1 MEALPSPDRFLLMKT
16 VMIVAGESS
25 GELYGSLFADAVKS
39 RWPDVRLVGIGGERM
54 RAAGVELLSGIAG
67 SFGIT
72 ELLLSLK
79 RVRESFRK
87 AVKALNE
94 ISPEVVVL
102 IDYPD
107 FNFRLARVAK
117 KRGLKVLYYVS
128 PHVWAW
134 RGGRVKTMGEIADRV
149 AVILPFEEKIY
160 TEAGVPCEF
169 VGHPIMEE
177 IEAYERMR
185 DADNTPSNPPLRL
198 RGGRGSYGDSPLIAL
213 LPGSR
218 PNELRTLLPVF
229 IGLVRAL
236 KEELPHCRFLIPLAP
251 NIEFEKFS
259 EYLAALEKEG
269 VEFRKGRATE
279 TLASSDVAVIASG
292 TASLQAALL
301 GVPMVVV
308 YKLSPLTY
316 LIGKSLLKVAHISL
330 VNIISGREVV
340 PELIQHEASVNN
352 IVKECLKILYDDTW
366 RTSMLSSFR
375 AVREAFSGRKPS
387 LRVAEMVGEMAGWT
401 GCEAGGGSG
410 GR

>member
-1 MEALPSPDRFLLMKT
+1 MKRT

-25 GELYGSLFADAVKS
+25 GELYGSLFARAVKS

-54 RAAGVELLSGIAG
+54 KAEGVELFSGIAG

-72 ELLLSLK
+72 ELFLSLK
-79 RVRESFRK
+79 RVRESFKR

-117 KRGLKVLYYVS
+117 RRGLKVLYYVS

-134 RGGRVKTMGEIADRV
+134 RRGRVKTMGEIADRV

-177 IEAYERMR
+177 IEAYENEIQDSRFKVR
-185 DADNTPSNPPLRL
+185 NGGNPV
-198 RGGRGSYGDSPLIAL
+198 IAL

-229 IGLVRAL
+229 IGLVKAL
-236 KEELPHCRFLIPLAP
+236 KEEVKGCRFIVPLAP
-251 NIEFEKFS
+251 NIELERFAEC
-259 EYLAALEKEG
+259 LAGLEKEG

-279 TLASSDVAVIASG
+279 TLASSDMAVIASG

-301 GVPMVVV
+301 GIPMVVV

-316 LIGKSLLKVAHISL
+316 LLGKSILKVAHISL

-340 PELIQHEASVNN
+340 PELIQHEANVDN
-352 IVKECLKILYDDTW
+352 IVKECRKILYDDTC
-366 RTSMLSSFR
+366 RTLMLSSFAIIR
-375 AVREAFSGRKPS
+375 DAFSGRKPS

-401 GCEAGGGSG
+401 GREASGRSG
-410 GR
+410 GDGWTQ